1 MFKFASSANAECAS
15 NTTENR
21 NKKKTVNKS
30 GNKKEETLAAA
41 CK

>member
-15 NTTENR
+15 NT
-21 NKKKTVNKS
+21 KKTVYKKS
-30 GNKKEETLAAA
+30 EKKKEETLEAG

>member
-15 NTTENR
+15 NTTKQNQ
-21 NKKKTVNKS
+21 KKKTVCKS
-30 GNKKEETLAAA
+30 GNKKEETLAAG

>member
-15 NTTENR
+15 NT
-21 NKKKTVNKS
+21 KKQTKKNSKQKREQ
-30 GNKKEETLAAA
+30 KKEETLAAG

>member
-15 NTTENR
+15 NTKKTAE
-21 NKKKTVNKS
+21 KKTVNKKREE
-30 GNKKEETLAAA
+30 KKEETLAAG